1 MDRNETLQDALGRAS
16 GLDSAEVR
24 AFARAATP
32 ADTARVA
39 AASRA
44 AIAGLISLRAAQV
57 DSVLAAPGI
66 LLELSARELPS
77 KDFGSCGFDPQ
88 NLFQVTATKQLHR
101 RWWRPCSGPAL
112 VAELNVPAVHDR
124 GDGTIR
130 AVIGAEAD
138 VKITVGG
145 KPVTLAEG
153 ETMEAAADLRV
164 EAPRASVQSARATLS
179 RRGIVLRVTPLP

>member
-24 AFARAATP
+24 ALARAATSG
-32 ADTARVA
+32 DTARVA

-44 AIAGLISLRAAQV
+44 AIAHLISLRAAQV
-57 DSVLAAPGI
+57 DSVLAVPGI

-88 NLFQVTATKQLHR
+88 NLFQVTPTKQLHR

-130 AVIGAEAD
+130 AIIGAEAN

-145 KPVTLAEG
+145 RPVTLTEG
-153 ETMEAAADLRV
+153 EKIDAGIDVRV
-164 EAPRASVQSARATLS
+164 EAPRASVHSARAQVMREGRTL
-179 RRGIVLRVTPLP
+179 RIIPAP